1 MDLSVPLS
9 ARAQK
14 LLALNHSS
22 PKSDEQKASEMTRNA
37 AIDALARGETHY
49 TDRPGILPLRQKVAE
64 MLQLRFNLEADPNT
78 IVISCGDTEAR
89 FVAVQ
94 CLLSANDGLL
104 CLENTDLVEGP
115 IIMRD
120 AKLIKPEETLERVK
134 ALFLSSDTN
143 QALRDE
149 YLKKAAEQGWWVM
162 FEVSNE
168 SSFHPNQIPSLKDK
182 VITIGGLGK
191 AKGLDSWRIGF
202 FHAPSGEAPELRSF
216 KQALTICTTSLS
228 QYAAL
233 ALTEAA

>member
-14 LLALNHSS
+14 LMQLPREESTLQQTVPELAR
-22 PKSDEQKASEMTRNA
+22 KA

-49 TDRPGILPLRQKVAE
+49 TDRPGILPLRQQVGT
-64 MLQLRFNLEADPNT
+64 MLKSRYGFQADPNT

-94 CLLSANDGLL
+94 CLLNAGDALL
-104 CLENTDLVEGP
+104 CLENTDLLEGP
-115 IIMRD
+115 VIMRD
-120 AKLIKPEETLERVK
+120 AKLVKIDEPLERVK
-134 ALFLSSDTN
+134 ALYVTSDTSE
-143 QALRDE
+143 ALRE
-149 YLKKAAEQGWWVM
+149 AYLEKAIEENWWVI
-162 FEVSNE
+162 FEVVSASN
-168 SSFHPNQIPSLKDK
+168 FHPCQKAELKDK
-182 VITIGGLGK
+182 VITIGAL
-191 AKGLDSWRIGF
+191 AKEGLDSWRIGF

-233 ALTEAA
+233 GLMEAS

>member
-14 LLALNHSS
+14 LMRLATVESS
-22 PKSDEQKASEMTRNA
+22 SQETIPEPARKA

-49 TDRPGILPLRQKVAE
+49 TDRPGILPLRQQVAE
-64 MLQLRFNLEADPNT
+64 MLHARYGFKADPNT

-94 CLLSANDGLL
+94 CLLNAGDALL
-104 CLENTDLVEGP
+104 CLENTDLLEGP

-120 AKLIKPEETLERVK
+120 AKLVKGDETLERVK
-134 ALFLSSDTN
+134 ALYLTSDTSE
-143 QALRDE
+143 ALREE
-149 YLKKAAEQGWWVM
+149 YLEKAIAKNWWVI
-162 FEVSNE
+162 FEVTNA
-168 SSFHPNQIPSLKDK
+168 SSFHPSQKAELKDK
-182 VITIGGLGK
+182 VISIGAL
-191 AKGLDSWRIGF
+191 AKTEGLDSWRIGF

-233 ALTEAA
+233 GLMEAS